1 MHGRKLLSTSL
12 AILLSTSNVQ
22 KYVYVTTHIK
32 EILNYFRIIRNYN
45 YSSGSAEPSG
55 SDLSAALSM
64 TPRLN
69 ACATCASLPT
79 AIAIELALQ

>member
-45 YSSGSAEPSG
+45 YSSGS
-55 SDLSAALSM
+55 DLSAALSM